1 MSTVCIFVKVL
12 NLDGWIYSWQQ
23 TVILRVHGYQKN
35 GVVSS
40 SSVSVKDSF
49 PALNFPA
56 NVLLFSF
63 DTMKVM
69 KLYEEGNG
77 EKR

>member
-1 MSTVCIFVKVL
+1 MATNSHPKSPWL
-12 NLDGWIYSWQQ
+12 SE
-23 TVILRVHGYQKN
+23 N